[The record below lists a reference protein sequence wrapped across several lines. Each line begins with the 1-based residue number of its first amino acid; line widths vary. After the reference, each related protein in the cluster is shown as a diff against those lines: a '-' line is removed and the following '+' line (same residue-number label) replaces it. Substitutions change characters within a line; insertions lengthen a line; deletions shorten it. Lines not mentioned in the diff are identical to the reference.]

1 MRVKYTTTLNEET
14 LKALEI
20 IRLELGLIHKNDV
33 IEYLVKE
40 YINNNETV
48 EEIINVYNKKTESK

>member
-33 IEYLVKE
+33 IEHLVKE

-48 EEIINVYNKKTESK
+48 EEIINAYNKKTESK

>member
-33 IEYLVKE
+33 IEHLVKE
-40 YINNNETV
+40 YINNN
-48 EEIINVYNKKTESK
+48 